1 MGRKAIS
8 EEEKARKGL
17 FKEFLREY
25 PIRDGQDLNVL
36 VREFVS
42 SVIGDSLEAELDE
55 ELGYSKYDYK
65 NKLTT
70 NSRNGSYEKTMHTS
84 YGDTDIKVPRDRE
97 GEFEPQLIKKHQNTL
112 TQDMEEKIISMYA
125 KGMTTG
131 DMETHVRELYGIEL
145 SDSTISRITDKILP
159 VAKEWQ
165 QRPLESIYA
174 VIFLDAIHY
183 HVRDEGRIIKKAVYI
198 CMGVD
203 MEGRKD
209 ILGLWVG
216 ENESSKF
223 WLSVINDLKN
233 RGVEDILIACID
245 GLPGF
250 PEAIAA
256 VYPKTEIQRCV
267 IHQIRNNTKFVSYKD
282 LKALMADLKAVY
294 QAVNEDAALQ
304 NLDIFDERWGK
315 KYPRIAISWRENWPE
330 LSSYF
335 KYPQAVRTLIYT
347 TNAIEG
353 YNRQLRKVTKNK
365 GAFPSDT
372 ALFIAQHPLGGRCFT
387 SPQLI
392 SLLNGLASVR
402 TGVKSITSCLYFSQT
417 GFLLDK
423 F

>member
-1 MGRKAIS
+1 MGRKQLT
-8 EEEKARKGL
+8 EEEKSRKSL
-17 FKEFLREY
+17 FKEFLKEY
-25 PIRDGQDLNVL
+25 PIKDGQDLNAL

-42 SVIGDSLEAELDE
+42 DIIGNGLEAELDE
-55 ELGYSKYDYK
+55 ELGYSRYDYK
-65 NKLTT
+65 NKQTN
-70 NSRNGSYEKTMHTS
+70 NSRNGSYEKTLHTS
-84 YGDTDIKVPRDRE
+84 YGDTDIKVPRDRQ
-97 GEFEPQLIKKHQNTL
+97 GEFEPQLVKKYQNTL

-131 DMETHVRELYGIEL
+131 DMEAHVRELYGLEI

-165 QRPLESIYA
+165 QRPLEGIYA

-183 HVRDEGRIIKKAVYI
+183 HVRDEGRIVKKAVYI

-203 MEGRKD
+203 MDGRKD

-223 WLSVINDLKN
+223 WLSVINDLKV

-245 GLPGF
+245 GLAGF

-256 VYPKTEIQRCV
+256 VYPKTEIQRCI

-282 LKALMADLKAVY
+282 LKALMMDLKGVY

-304 NLDIFDERWGK
+304 NLEIFDERWGK
-315 KYPRIAISWRENWPE
+315 KYPRIAASWRENWPE
-330 LSSYF
+330 LSAYF
-335 KYPQAVRTLIYT
+335 KYPQAIRTLIYT

-372 ALFIAQHPLGGRCFT
+372 ALFKMLYLATMDITRKWTGKRKDWGEIHN
-387 SPQLI
+387 QL
-392 SLLNGLASVR
+392 SVFFAER
-402 TGVKSITSCLYFSQT
+402 LPY
-417 GFLLDK
+417 
-423 F
+423 

>member
-1 MGRKAIS
+1 MGRKTIT
-8 EEEKARKGL
+8 EEEKARQAL
-17 FKEFLREY
+17 FREFLKEY
-25 PIRDGQDLNVL
+25 PIKDGQDLNAL

-42 SVIGDSLEAELDE
+42 SIIGDSLDAELE
-55 ELGYSKYDYK
+55 GELGYSKYDYK
-65 NKLTT
+65 NKQTE
-70 NSRNGSYEKTMHTS
+70 NSRNGSYDKTLHTS
-84 YGDTDIKVPRDRE
+84 YGDTDIKVPRDRQ
-97 GEFEPQLIKKHQNTL
+97 GEYEPQLVKKHQNTL

-131 DMETHVRELYGIEL
+131 DMETHVRELYGLEL

-159 VAKEWQ
+159 IAKEWQ
-165 QRPLESIYA
+165 QRALESVYA

-183 HVRDEGRIIKKAVYI
+183 HVREEGRIIKKAVYI

-209 ILGLWVG
+209 VLGLWIG

-245 GLPGF
+245 GLAGF

-256 VYPKTEIQRCV
+256 VYPKTEIQRCI

-282 LKALMADLKAVY
+282 LKALMVDLKAVY
-294 QAVNEDAALQ
+294 QAVTEDAALQ
-304 NLDIFDERWGK
+304 NLETFDERWGR
-315 KYPRIAISWRENWPE
+315 KYPRIAASWRENWPE
-330 LSSYF
+330 LSAYF

-372 ALFIAQHPLGGRCFT
+372 ALFKMLYLATMDITQKWTGKRKDWGEIHN
-387 SPQLI
+387 QL
-392 SLLNGLASVR
+392 SVFFANRLA
-402 TGVKSITSCLYFSQT
+402 Y
-417 GFLLDK
+417 
-423 F
+423 

>member
-1 MGRKAIS
+1 MGRKRIT
-8 EEEKARKGL
+8 EEEKARQSL
-17 FKEFLREY
+17 FREFLKEH
-25 PIRDGQDLNVL
+25 PIRDGQDLNAL

-42 SVIGDSLEAELDE
+42 SVIGDSLEVEMEE

-65 NKLTT
+65 NKQTD
-70 NSRNGSYEKTMHTS
+70 NSRNGSYDKTLHTS
-84 YGDTDIKVPRDRE
+84 YGDTDIKVPRDRQ
-97 GEFEPQLIKKHQNTL
+97 GEYEPQLVKKHQNTL

-131 DMETHVRELYGIEL
+131 DMETHVRELYGLEL

-159 VAKEWQ
+159 IAREWQ
-165 QRPLESIYA
+165 QQPLESVYA

-183 HVRDEGRIIKKAVYI
+183 HVREEGRIVKKAVYI

-245 GLPGF
+245 GLAGF

-256 VYPKTEIQRCV
+256 VYPQTEIQRCI

-294 QAVNEDAALQ
+294 QAVSENAALQ
-304 NLDIFDERWGK
+304 NLDAFDERWGK
-315 KYPRIAISWRENWPE
+315 KYPRIAASWRENWPE
-330 LSSYF
+330 LSAYF

-372 ALFIAQHPLGGRCFT
+372 ALFKMLYLATMDITQKWTGKRKDWGEIHN
-387 SPQLI
+387 QL
-392 SLLNGLASVR
+392 SVFFADRLA
-402 TGVKSITSCLYFSQT
+402 Y
-417 GFLLDK
+417 
-423 F
+423 

>member
-1 MGRKAIS
+1 MGRKQLT
-8 EEEKARKGL
+8 EEEKARKDL
-17 FKEFLREY
+17 FKEFLKEY
-25 PIRDGQDLNVL
+25 PIKDGQDLNAL

-42 SVIGDSLEAELDE
+42 DIIGDGLEAELDE
-55 ELGYSKYDYK
+55 ELGYSRYDYK
-65 NKLTT
+65 NKQTE
-70 NSRNGSYEKTMHTS
+70 NSRNGSYEKTLHTS
-84 YGDTDIKVPRDRE
+84 YGDTDIKVPRDRQ
-97 GEFEPQLIKKHQNTL
+97 GEFEPQLVRKHQNTL

-131 DMETHVRELYGIEL
+131 DMETHVRELYGLEL

-165 QRPLESIYA
+165 QRPLESVYA

-203 MEGRKD
+203 MDGRKD

-223 WLSVINDLKN
+223 WLSVINDLKS

-245 GLPGF
+245 GLAGF

-256 VYPKTEIQRCV
+256 VYPETEIQRCI

-282 LKALMADLKAVY
+282 LKSLMADLKAVY
-294 QAVNEDAALQ
+294 QSVNEDSALQ
-304 NLDIFDERWGK
+304 NLETFDERWGK
-315 KYPRIAISWRENWPE
+315 KYPRIAASWRENWPE
-330 LSSYF
+330 LSAYF

-347 TNAIEG
+347 TNSIEG

-372 ALFIAQHPLGGRCFT
+372 ALFKMLYLATMDITHKWTGKRKDWGEIHN
-387 SPQLI
+387 QL
-392 SLLNGLASVR
+392 SVFFAER
-402 TGVKSITSCLYFSQT
+402 LPY
-417 GFLLDK
+417 
-423 F
+423 

>member
-1 MGRKAIS
+1 MGRKQLT
-8 EEEKARKGL
+8 EEEKARKDL
-17 FKEFLREY
+17 FKEFLKEY
-25 PIRDGQDLNVL
+25 PIKDGQDLNAL

-42 SVIGDSLEAELDE
+42 DIIGDGLEAELDE
-55 ELGYSKYDYK
+55 ELGYSRYDYK
-65 NKLTT
+65 NKQTE
-70 NSRNGSYEKTMHTS
+70 NSRNGSYEKTLHTS
-84 YGDTDIKVPRDRE
+84 YGDTDIKVPRDRQ
-97 GEFEPQLIKKHQNTL
+97 GEFEPQLVRKHQNTL

-131 DMETHVRELYGIEL
+131 DMETHVRELYGLEL

-203 MEGRKD
+203 MDGRKD

-223 WLSVINDLKN
+223 WLSVINDLKS

-245 GLPGF
+245 GLAGF

-256 VYPKTEIQRCV
+256 VYPETEIQRCI

-282 LKALMADLKAVY
+282 LKSLMADLKAVY
-294 QAVNEDAALQ
+294 QSVNEDSALQ
-304 NLDIFDERWGK
+304 NLETFDERWGK
-315 KYPRIAISWRENWPE
+315 KYPRIAASWRENWPE
-330 LSSYF
+330 LSAYF

-347 TNAIEG
+347 TNSIEG

-372 ALFIAQHPLGGRCFT
+372 ALFKMLYLATMDITHKWTGKRKDWGEIHN
-387 SPQLI
+387 QL
-392 SLLNGLASVR
+392 SVFFAER
-402 TGVKSITSCLYFSQT
+402 LPY
-417 GFLLDK
+417 
-423 F
+423 

>member
-1 MGRKAIS
+1 MGRKTIT
-8 EEEKARKGL
+8 EEEKARQAL
-17 FKEFLREY
+17 FREFLKEY
-25 PIRDGQDLNVL
+25 PIKDGQDLNAL

-42 SVIGDSLEAELDE
+42 SIIGDSLDAELE
-55 ELGYSKYDYK
+55 GELGYSKYDYK
-65 NKLTT
+65 NKQTE
-70 NSRNGSYEKTMHTS
+70 NSRNGSYDKTLHTS
-84 YGDTDIKVPRDRE
+84 YGDTDIKVPRDRQ
-97 GEFEPQLIKKHQNTL
+97 GEYEPQLVKKHQNTL

-131 DMETHVRELYGIEL
+131 DMETHVRELYGLEL

-159 VAKEWQ
+159 IAKEWQ
-165 QRPLESIYA
+165 QRALESVYA

-183 HVRDEGRIIKKAVYI
+183 HVREEGRIIKKAVYI

-209 ILGLWVG
+209 VLGLWIG

-245 GLPGF
+245 GLAGF

-256 VYPKTEIQRCV
+256 VYPKTEIQRCI

-282 LKALMADLKAVY
+282 LKALMVDLKAVY
-294 QAVNEDAALQ
+294 QAVTEDAALQ
-304 NLDIFDERWGK
+304 NLETFDERWGR
-315 KYPRIAISWRENWPE
+315 KYPRIAASWRENWPE
-330 LSSYF
+330 LSAYF

-372 ALFIAQHPLGGRCFT
+372 ALFKMLYLATMDITQKWTGKRKDWGEIHN
-387 SPQLI
+387 QL
-392 SLLNGLASVR
+392 SVFFANR
-402 TGVKSITSCLYFSQT
+402 LVY
-417 GFLLDK
+417 
-423 F
+423 